1 MLALHECFLSSQLQ
15 RDGIL
20 PTWPLVAAHHSPN
33 IALGF
38 RESSKQAPT
47 KKQNKATLSD
57 IQQIKTMSFLRK
69 LDHSK
74 KKVSPGHFCK
84 KKIPLK
90 FQALTT
96 HFVETNLQPRDPTVS
111 MASSNPAEVPGT
123 AARRTER
130 KRSWMQRM
138 SLSVFLYKNLN
149 PPSETSAKKK
159 NLRVAKTRPFWGLKF
174 DTQTEGLG
182 TYPST

>member
-74 KKVSPGHFCK
+74 KK
-84 KKIPLK
+84 KIPRPFLQK
-90 FQALTT
+90 KNPTQVSSFDNTFCRDESSTPRSDSLNGEFQPGWGARHSSQAHGAEAILDATDV
-96 HFVETNLQPRDPTVS
+96 FVGFPLQKPE
-111 MASSNPAEVPGT
+111 SSVWNFG
-123 AARRTER
+123 
-130 KRSWMQRM
+130 Q
-138 SLSVFLYKNLN
+138 
-149 PPSETSAKKK
+149 KK